1 LQGSSDRRGEKSC
14 GIPEDVGPQPGARDA
29 CDLFNA
35 PGEREAGLP
44 CAGYNQA
51 DHGGRDAKQIGKLGF
66 RQPFLCPVLF
76 EKFHACIVTLCNGIM
91 QGGSAEKFTPCLW
104 RGDPSRVK
112 PLFVLKNRIH
122 ELRKARGLTVE
133 ELAAQADMS
142 PSYVSLMASG
152 ARNISVSN
160 MKKLALA
167 LRCSPLD
174 LLTEGTP
181 ADDALLNVWASI
193 PPERRD
199 LALTVLQSFTN
210 LPVDNPD
217 ERTQSLPPGTKTK
230 KRQKRNS

>member
-1 LQGSSDRRGEKSC
+1 ME
-14 GIPEDVGPQPGARDA
+14 
-29 CDLFNA
+29 
-35 PGEREAGLP
+35 
-44 CAGYNQA
+44 
-51 DHGGRDAKQIGKLGF
+51 GRFVAWKL
-66 RQPFLCPVLF
+66 L
-76 EKFHACIVTLCNGIM
+76 
-91 QGGSAEKFTPCLW
+91 S
-104 RGDPSRVK
+104 
-112 PLFVLKNRIH
+112 VLKNRIH

-133 ELAAQADMS
+133 ELASQADMS

-167 LRCSPLD
+167 LHCSPLD

-210 LPVDNPD
+210 QAVDNPD
-217 ERTQSLPPGTKTK
+217 ERTHAHKQGTKTK
-230 KRQKRNS
+230 KRQKRNL

>member
-1 LQGSSDRRGEKSC
+1 MQE
-14 GIPEDVGPQPGARDA
+14 GP
-29 CDLFNA
+29 L
-35 PGEREAGLP
+35 
-44 CAGYNQA
+44 
-51 DHGGRDAKQIGKLGF
+51 
-66 RQPFLCPVLF
+66 
-76 EKFHACIVTLCNGIM
+76 
-91 QGGSAEKFTPCLW
+91 EKFTPCLW
-104 RGDPSRVK
+104 RAGSACGK
-112 PLFVLKNRIH
+112 PLSVLKNRIH

-133 ELAAQADMS
+133 ELASQADMS

-167 LRCSPLD
+167 LHCSPLD

-210 LPVDNPD
+210 QAIDNPD
-217 ERTQSLPPGTKTK
+217 ERTHAYKQGTKAK
-230 KRQKRNS
+230 KRQKRNL